1 MKHVLSISLGSS
13 SRDTRLI
20 QRILG
25 QDFIIERR
33 GTDGDK
39 QLACELL
46 KKYDGSVDAFGL
58 GGTDLYIYA
67 GNRRYTFLE
76 SARIVRFAKKTPI
89 VDGSGI
95 KNTLERQIPAI
106 LKNEQGIDLKNKKV
120 LLVCAV
126 DRFGLAEALVKAGAD
141 LVCGDLI
148 YGLGI
153 NIPIRKLSSLARL
166 AWFVAPIITKLPI
179 NLFYPIGLEQ
189 EKQVIRHPE
198 YFDDNEVIA
207 GDFHLIKRYMP
218 HNLEGK
224 IIITNTVTE
233 KDVELLRKSGVKLL
247 VTTTPQMQG
256 RSFGTNVLEALLVA
270 ANAGKILGADD
281 YNLLLN
287 KLDIRPRVEYLY

>member
-13 SRDTRLI
+13 TRDTRLV

-39 QLACELL
+39 KLACELL
-46 KKYDGSVDAFGL
+46 KKYDGNVDSFGL

-67 GNRRYTFLE
+67 GKTRYTFWE
-76 SARIVRFAKKTPI
+76 SAKIVKFAKLTPI
-89 VDGSGI
+89 VDGSGV
-95 KNTLERQIPAI
+95 KNTLERQIPNI
-106 LKNEQGIDLKNKKV
+106 LKKNYGIELENKKV
-120 LLVCAV
+120 LVVCAV
-126 DRFGLAEALVKAGAD
+126 DRFGLAEALASCGAD
-141 LVCGDLI
+141 VTYGDLI

-153 NIPIRKLSSLARL
+153 NLPIKKLSTLAKLAR
-166 AWFVAPIITKLPI
+166 FVAPLITKLPI
-179 NLFYPIGLEQ
+179 KYFYPIGLEQ
-189 EKQVIRHPE
+189 EQQVIRHPE

-218 HNLEGK
+218 DNLEGK
-224 IIITNTVTE
+224 IIITNTVTQGDFE
-233 KDVELLRKSGVKLL
+233 RLKKAGVRIL

-270 ANAGKILGADD
+270 ANDGKMLSCDE
-281 YNLLLN
+281 YSLLLN
-287 KLDIRPRVEYLY
+287 KLEIKPRVEYLY

>member
-25 QDFIIERR
+25 QEFIIERR

-39 QLACELL
+39 KLACELL

-67 GNRRYTFLE
+67 GNRRYTFSE
-76 SARIVRFAKKTPI
+76 SAKIVKFARQTPI
-89 VDGSGI
+89 VDGSGV
-95 KNTLERQIPAI
+95 KNTLERKIPDI
-106 LKNEQGIDLKNKKV
+106 LKSEHGLDLKNKKV

-126 DRFGLAEALVKAGAD
+126 DRFGLAEALDACGAE
-141 LVCGDLI
+141 VVYGDLI
-148 YGLGI
+148 YGLGV
-153 NIPIRKLSSLARL
+153 NIPLRKLSSLANL
-166 AWFVAPIITKLPI
+166 AKFVAPIITKLPI
-179 NLFYPIGLEQ
+179 KLFYPIGSEQ

-218 HNLEGK
+218 DNLEGK
-224 IIITNTVTE
+224 IIITNTVTTT
-233 KDVELLRKSGVKLL
+233 DLNLLKKNGVMLL

-270 ANAGKILGADD
+270 ANEGKRLDSAEYD
-281 YNLLLN
+281 LLLN
-287 KLDIRPRVEYLY
+287 KLEIKPRVEYLY